1 MKKIIFLTIVLFS
14 FTFTVNAVEKSDCSS
29 LKKISKAYIACKSGN
44 FKTNMKKNNIVKTGA
59 NVSKGIVGKVK
70 NFGKKVNN
78 PFKKKK

>member
-14 FTFTVNAVEKSDCSS
+14 FTYTVNAVEKNDCSG

-44 FKTNMKKNNIVKTGA
+44 FKTSMKKNNIAQTGT
-59 NVSKGIVGKVK
+59 NVSKGIVSKVK
-70 NFGKKVNN
+70 NFGKKINN